1 MRTVTVENNKI
12 VVEVDGAKVRYPL
25 EIIRKR
31 INSLLQD
38 FETWCEY
45 ERLLTNRLP
54 DELYCPHCGELLSDH
69 LVTERGGYCKPA
81 SRYSNPLDF

>member
-25 EIIRKR
+25 EIVRKR

-38 FETWCEY
+38 LEEWRNY
-45 ERLLTNRLP
+45 ERLLTQDALDASLRCASDLHQFP
-54 DELYCPHCGELLSDH
+54 GIHSECPFCGATLLQ
-69 LVTERGGYCKPA
+69 
-81 SRYSNPLDF
+81 

>member
-1 MRTVTVENNKI
+1 MRTVKVEDNKI

-45 ERLLTNRLP
+45 ERLLTQRPP
-54 DELYCPHCGELLSDH
+54 DWLYCPHCGELMSDH
-69 LVTERGGYCKPA
+69 LITERGGYCKPA
-81 SRYSNPLDF
+81 SR